1 MDNIAFND
9 GERVKPPVRVICTS
23 PVMREMI
30 CRLLSRRFTVTD
42 SDATFTV
49 VCTDGEVPQFRGPG
63 IIIEGGG
70 KDSEA
75 IFRKAKTANGGT
87 DEEPACGASGGDVAA
102 YKPNERISKE
112 PACGASGGDGKG
124 SRSPDANRI
133 YLPRPLDIAKFC
145 AACESLS
152 EKAVRRTPAG
162 YVADSSRCVVSLG
175 DASVSLTK
183 TEFALFSVLSERCG
197 EPVGRGEIEERLW
210 GNNIRGNVCGVYV
223 SYLRKKLSAIAGD
236 GAVTSVRGRGYM
248 LNIPV
253 NKNEG

>member
-1 MDNIAFND
+1 
-9 GERVKPPVRVICTS
+9 
-23 PVMREMI
+23 MREMI

-75 IFRKAKTANGGT
+75 IFKMAKAKTDAPG
-87 DEEPACGASGGDVAA
+87 
-102 YKPNERISKE
+102 
-112 PACGASGGDGKG
+112 GASGGDGKG

-133 YLPRPLDIAKFC
+133 FLHRPLDIAKFC

>member
-1 MDNIAFND
+1 
-9 GERVKPPVRVICTS
+9 
-23 PVMREMI
+23 MREMI

-75 IFRKAKTANGGT
+75 IFRKAKTANGST
-87 DEEPACGASGGDVAA
+87 DE
-102 YKPNERISKE
+102 E

-133 YLPRPLDIAKFC
+133 FLPRPLDIAKFC

-210 GNNIRGNVCGVYV
+210 GNNIHGNVCGVYV
-223 SYLRKKLSAIAGD
+223 SYLRKKLSSIAGD

>member
-9 GERVKPPVRVICTS
+9 GERVKPPVRIICTS

-75 IFRKAKTANGGT
+75 IFKMAKAKTDAPG
-87 DEEPACGASGGDVAA
+87 
-102 YKPNERISKE
+102 
-112 PACGASGGDGKG
+112 GASGGDGKG
-124 SRSPDANRI
+124 SRSPDSNRI
-133 YLPRPLDIAKFC
+133 FLPRPLDIAKFC

>member
-1 MDNIAFND
+1 M
-9 GERVKPPVRVICTS
+9 K
-23 PVMREMI
+23 EMI
-30 CRLLSRRFTVTD
+30 CRLLSRRFTITD

-49 VCTDGEVPQFRGPG
+49 VCADGEVPQFRGPG

-75 IFRKAKTANGGT
+75 IFKKAKAEAESRQNEKRADGT
-87 DEEPACGASGGDVAA
+87 SG
-102 YKPNERISKE
+102 S
-112 PACGASGGDGKG
+112 DGKG
-124 SRSPDANRI
+124 SQSPDANRI
-133 YLPRPLDIAKFC
+133 FLPRPLDIAEFC
-145 AACESLS
+145 ASCERLS

-162 YVADSSRCVVSLG
+162 YVADSTRCVVSLG
-175 DASVSLTK
+175 DAAVSLTK

-197 EPVGRGEIEERLW
+197 EPVGRSEIEERLW
-210 GNNIRGNVCGVYV
+210 GGNIRGNVCGVYI

>member
-1 MDNIAFND
+1 
-9 GERVKPPVRVICTS
+9 
-23 PVMREMI
+23 MREMI

-75 IFRKAKTANGGT
+75 IFKTAKAKTDAPG
-87 DEEPACGASGGDVAA
+87 
-102 YKPNERISKE
+102 
-112 PACGASGGDGKG
+112 GASGGDGKG

-133 YLPRPLDIAKFC
+133 FLPRPLDIAKFC

>member
-1 MDNIAFND
+1 
-9 GERVKPPVRVICTS
+9 
-23 PVMREMI
+23 MREMI

-70 KDSEA
+70 KGSEA
-75 IFRKAKTANGGT
+75 IFKMAKAKTDAPG
-87 DEEPACGASGGDVAA
+87 
-102 YKPNERISKE
+102 
-112 PACGASGGDGKG
+112 GASGGDGKG

-133 YLPRPLDIAKFC
+133 FLPRPLDIAKFC

>member
-1 MDNIAFND
+1 M
-9 GERVKPPVRVICTS
+9 K
-23 PVMREMI
+23 EMI
-30 CRLLSRRFTVTD
+30 YRLLSRRFTVTD

-49 VCTDGEVPQFRGPG
+49 VCADGEIPQFRGPG

-75 IFRKAKTANGGT
+75 IFKKAKAAKSVPDGDPESGSSDGGSK
-87 DEEPACGASGGDVAA
+87 GLQRRGGDC
-102 YKPNERISKE
+102 IF
-112 PACGASGGDGKG
+112 
-124 SRSPDANRI
+124 
-133 YLPRPLDIAKFC
+133 LPRPLDIAKFC

-152 EKAVRRTPAG
+152 EKAVRRTPMG
-162 YVADSSRCVVSLG
+162 YVADSTRCVVSLG
-175 DASVSLTK
+175 DAAVSLTK

-197 EPVGRGEIEERLW
+197 EPVSRSEIEERVW
-210 GNNIRGNVCGVYV
+210 GGNISTNVCGVYV

-236 GAVTSVRGRGYM
+236 SAVTSVRGRGYM

>member
-30 CRLLSRRFTVTD
+30 CRLLSRLFTVTD
-42 SDATFTV
+42 SNATFTV

-87 DEEPACGASGGDVAA
+87 DEEPADSASG
-102 YKPNERISKE
+102 S
-112 PACGASGGDGKG
+112 DGKSTRHPG
-124 SRSPDANRI
+124 EDRI
-133 YLPRPLDIAKFC
+133 FLPRPLDIAEFC
-145 AACESLS
+145 AACERLS

-162 YVADSSRCVVSLG
+162 YIADSTRCVVSLG
-175 DASVSLTK
+175 DAAVSLTK
-183 TEFALFSVLSERCG
+183 TEFALFSILSERCG
-197 EPVGRGEIEERLW
+197 KAVSRSEIEERLW

>member
-1 MDNIAFND
+1 
-9 GERVKPPVRVICTS
+9 
-23 PVMREMI
+23 MREMI

-87 DEEPACGASGGDVAA
+87 DEEPACGASGGDVAAYKPNERISKEPACGASGGNVAA

>member
-1 MDNIAFND
+1 
-9 GERVKPPVRVICTS
+9 
-23 PVMREMI
+23 MREMI

>member
-1 MDNIAFND
+1 M
-9 GERVKPPVRVICTS
+9 K
-23 PVMREMI
+23 EMI

-75 IFRKAKTANGGT
+75 IFKMAKAKTDAPG
-87 DEEPACGASGGDVAA
+87 
-102 YKPNERISKE
+102 
-112 PACGASGGDGKG
+112 GASGGDGKG

-133 YLPRPLDIAKFC
+133 FLPRPLDIAKFC

>member
-9 GERVKPPVRVICTS
+9 GERVKSPVRVICTS

-70 KDSEA
+70 KGSEA
-75 IFRKAKTANGGT
+75 IFKMAKAKTDAPG
-87 DEEPACGASGGDVAA
+87 GASGGDVAA

-133 YLPRPLDIAKFC
+133 FLPRPLDIAKFC

-223 SYLRKKLSAIAGD
+223 TYLRKKLSAIAGD

>member
-1 MDNIAFND
+1 
-9 GERVKPPVRVICTS
+9 
-23 PVMREMI
+23 MREMI

-75 IFRKAKTANGGT
+75 IFKMAKAKTDAPG
-87 DEEPACGASGGDVAA
+87 
-102 YKPNERISKE
+102 
-112 PACGASGGDGKG
+112 GASGGDGKG

-133 YLPRPLDIAKFC
+133 FLPRPLDIAKFC